1 VVVYLGKGG
10 ACLTWAKVLK
20 ELKIKKRVYLA
31 DTNTLPYGASKI
43 GAAQVRLENRTQN
56 LILSC
61 FPAPDIEHV
70 GKVFG
75 TLYSKKQG
83 YDIRLGKNAIESIL
97 VDYNAI
103 THTPPM
109 ICNAARI
116 FSGDKTFHLFGKE
129 ENPEPVVRIIE
140 KIDRERMA
148 IGAKLGIPQ
157 HTLEEEILMVK
168 WNPNGETYVLPL
180 YNAIHTPFLEVC
192 EGPFTLET
200 RHLLEDIPYGLVTYS
215 SLGKMLGIPTPV
227 SDAIITLSEVLL
239 NRDFRKMGRTVEAMG
254 IDPSWSTKKLVS
266 YLQEG
271 KA

>member
-1 VVVYLGKGG
+1 
-10 ACLTWAKVLK
+10 
-20 ELKIKKRVYLA
+20 
-31 DTNTLPYGASKI
+31 
-43 GAAQVRLENRTQN
+43 
-56 LILSC
+56 
-61 FPAPDIEHV
+61 
-70 GKVFG
+70 
-75 TLYSKKQG
+75 
-83 YDIRLGKNAIESIL
+83 
-97 VDYNAI
+97 
-103 THTPPM
+103 
-109 ICNAARI
+109 
-116 FSGDKTFHLFGKE
+116 
-129 ENPEPVVRIIE
+129 
-140 KIDRERMA
+140 
-148 IGAKLGIPQ
+148 
-157 HTLEEEILMVK
+157 MVK